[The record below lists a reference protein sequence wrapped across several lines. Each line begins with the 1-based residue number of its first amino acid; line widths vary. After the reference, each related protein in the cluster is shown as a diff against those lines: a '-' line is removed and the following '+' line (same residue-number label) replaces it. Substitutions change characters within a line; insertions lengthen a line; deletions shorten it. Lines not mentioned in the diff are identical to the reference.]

1 MRFKGIHFIGQ
12 PWFVEAALSV
22 IKPFLTAKTRSRI
35 KLHGTNLS
43 TLHEMVARDILP
55 PELGGEG
62 EQFNPLT
69 WFHLLLESSQIN
81 APSPHYCITQ
91 TIPYSK
97 TPTILSSVDS
107 ITNNNDDEEDELV
120 SKTKQQHH
128 NNHFKCNN
136 MVITDATNNTSL
148 LNFSE

>member
-1 MRFKGIHFIGQ
+1 
-12 PWFVEAALSV
+12 
-22 IKPFLTAKTRSRI
+22 
-35 KLHGTNLS
+35 
-43 TLHEMVARDILP
+43 MVARDILP

-69 WFHLLLESSQIN
+69 WFHLVLESSQIN

-97 TPTILSSVDS
+97 TPTTIMSPDDDS
-107 ITNNNDDEEDELV
+107 MTNNNDDEEDDNLV
-120 SKTKQQHH
+120 MTTKKKQQHH
-128 NNHFKCNN
+128 SNHYKCNN
-136 MVITDATNNTSL
+136 LVITDATNNTSL

>member
-1 MRFKGIHFIGQ
+1 
-12 PWFVEAALSV
+12 
-22 IKPFLTAKTRSRI
+22 
-35 KLHGTNLS
+35 
-43 TLHEMVARDILP
+43 MVARDILP

-69 WFHLLLESSQIN
+69 WFHLVLESSQIN

-97 TPTILSSVDS
+97 TPPTIMSSDDS
-107 ITNNNDDEEDELV
+107 ITTNNNDDDEEDELV
-120 SKTKQQHH
+120 SKQKQQHH

-136 MVITDATNNTSL
+136 LVITDATNNTSL